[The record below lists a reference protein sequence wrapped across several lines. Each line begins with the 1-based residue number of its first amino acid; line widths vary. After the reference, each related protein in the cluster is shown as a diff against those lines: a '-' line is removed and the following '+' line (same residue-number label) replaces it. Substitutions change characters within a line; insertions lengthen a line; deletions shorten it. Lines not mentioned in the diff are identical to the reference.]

1 MHLAGLA
8 NVLDGQQGYKPL
20 SPEAIGALAPDLI
33 IVTRE
38 SLQASGGLEGFARL
52 PGIAVTQA
60 AAKQRIIV
68 MDDLLI
74 LGLGPV
80 SYTHLYGVVDLMGYW
95 RPTAVKGLQVQA
107 GVFNLFDKK
116 YWEAIN
122 VPTCLLYT
130 SRDRA
135 CTGPP
140 CPRWRPNRRRWRR
153 RRARCPGA
161 TGN

>member
-1 MHLAGLA
+1 MPATRARALLLINRNGAPQGAGRDTAAAEVMHLAGLV

-20 SPEAIGALAPDLI
+20 SPESIGALAPDLI

-74 LGLGPV
+74 LGLGPRLPLAL
-80 SYTHLYGVVDLMGYW
+80 SQL
-95 RPTAVKGLQVQA
+95 KQ
-107 GVFNLFDKK
+107 
-116 YWEAIN
+116 EAAH
-122 VPTCLLYT
+122 VM
-130 SRDRA
+130 
-135 CTGPP
+135 
-140 CPRWRPNRRRWRR
+140 
-153 RRARCPGA
+153 AR
-161 TGN
+161 